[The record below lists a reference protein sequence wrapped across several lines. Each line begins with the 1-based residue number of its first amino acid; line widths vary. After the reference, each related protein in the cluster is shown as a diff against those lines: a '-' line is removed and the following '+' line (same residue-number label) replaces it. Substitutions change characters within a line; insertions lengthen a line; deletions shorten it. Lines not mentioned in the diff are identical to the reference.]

1 MQSPGQMLSTMVL
14 LSLDTHS
21 NPVTQHDLG
30 TTWTQ
35 NSKYYTM
42 TLLRITSKDRIY
54 HCPTI
59 HG

>member
-30 TTWTQ
+30 TTWTHNVQ
-35 NSKYYTM
+35 LMLHSE
-42 TLLRITSKDRIY
+42 S
-54 HCPTI
+54 
-59 HG
+59 